1 MKKTLSVLLILAA
14 LLPTLASC
22 SENSAANTD
31 STSGAEASGD
41 TSGTVE
47 TVPEEEEVETRYT
60 AAVPEGTNYNGQTFT
75 VLAFP
80 LEDVIWM
87 DVDWC
92 ADELDGEAIND
103 AAYTRMINTES
114 KLGVNIE
121 VAHIPGRGD
130 TSVLQQ
136 SVAAQDNA
144 YQLATNTLMSTFSM
158 SQSGLLAE
166 LNSFSEQGT
175 LDLDAAWWDQ
185 NCINDLSIAHKNYM
199 LTGDIGTM
207 YKKSI
212 GAIMFNK
219 SILSNYQLDDPYAI
233 MESGAWT
240 IDKMVEMGSK
250 VSEDLNGDGVMDG
263 SDRYGL
269 ICFCD
274 MMGIAMIGCDVQM
287 ATKDEND
294 IPSITVYNEKSVS
307 VVDKLATLMY
317 DPSITWSWSKA
328 GTGEDPAFAMFQ
340 QDQSL
345 FYYGELHAVATMRV
359 MDSPFGVLPMPK
371 YDESQTSYYHCVNPN
386 VAGVYCIPITNT
398 EYAMTGHVMD
408 TLGAESKN
416 ELTPAYYDV
425 TLIGKVS
432 RDAESA
438 RSLDIIID
446 TIRYD
451 IGYVGGINISS
462 MLNSMADGYNTD
474 LASQYQSQSKVFNKL
489 LERIVASFTEG

>member
-14 LLPTLASC
+14 LLPTFTAC
-22 SENSAANTD
+22 ADNGGEAAVNTP
-31 STSGAEASGD
+31 SVQSGAEDAS
-41 TSGTVE
+41 SSAK
-47 TVPEEEEVETRYT
+47 EEETRYS
-60 AAVPEGTNYNGQTFT
+60 ANIPEGTDYAGASFT
-75 VLAFP
+75 VLAYP
-80 LEDVIWM
+80 QDVGIWS
-87 DVDWC
+87 DVDWN
-92 ADELDGEAIND
+92 AEEMTGEAIND
-103 AAYTRMINTES
+103 AVYARTAFTEEKLNINVKVEYLDGYGNSTA
-114 KLGVNIE
+114 I
-121 VAHIPGRGD
+121 
-130 TSVLQQ
+130 QQ
-136 SVAAQDNA
+136 SVTAQDNA
-144 YQLATNTLMSTFSM
+144 YQLATNTLMSAFTM

-166 LNSFSEQGT
+166 LNNYAAQGT
-175 LDLDAAWWDQ
+175 LDLEAEWWDQ

-219 SILSNYQLDDPYAI
+219 AILNDYQLEDPYAL
-233 MESGAWT
+233 MQNGQWT
-240 IDKMVEMGSK
+240 VDKMVEMGTQ
-250 VSEDLNGDGVMDG
+250 VSDDLNGDGVMDT

-274 MMGIAMIGCDVQM
+274 MMGLAFIGCGVEM
-287 ATKDEND
+287 AAKDEND
-294 IPSITVYNEKSVS
+294 VPSVTIYSEKAVS

-317 DPSITWSWSKA
+317 DENLSWSWSKA
-328 GTGEDPAFAMFQ
+328 GVTEDTAFSMYQ

-345 FYYGELHAVATMRV
+345 FYYGELHAVATMRS

-371 YDESQTSYYHCVNPN
+371 YDETQASYYHCVNPH
-386 VAGVYCIPITNT
+386 VASVYFLPITNT

-438 RSLDIIID
+438 ASLDIIID

-451 IGYVGGINISS
+451 IGYLSGIGISS
-462 MLNSMADGYNTD
+462 MLNTMANSFTTD
-474 LASQYQSQSKVFNKL
+474 LASQYQKQSKVFDKL
-489 LERIVASFTEG
+489 LTRIVDTFVEG

>member
-14 LLPTLASC
+14 LLPTFTACADNSG
-22 SENSAANTD
+22 EAAANNTSAAPTAD
-31 STSGAEASGD
+31 AGTSSSAKDE
-41 TSGTVE
+41 
-47 TVPEEEEVETRYT
+47 ETRF
-60 AAVPEGTNYNGQTFT
+60 AANIPEGTDYNGASFT
-75 VLAFP
+75 VPAYP
-80 LEDVIWM
+80 QDVGIWS
-87 DVDWC
+87 DVDWN
-92 ADELDGEAIND
+92 AEEMNGEAIND
-103 AAYTRMINTES
+103 AVYTRTINTES
-114 KLGVNIE
+114 KLNVNVKVEYLDGYGNSTAI
-121 VAHIPGRGD
+121 
-130 TSVLQQ
+130 QQ
-136 SVAAQDNA
+136 SVTAQDNA
-144 YQLATNTLMSTFSM
+144 YQLATNTLMSVFTM

-166 LNSFSEQGT
+166 LNDYAAQGS
-175 LDLDAAWWDQ
+175 LDLGAEWWDQ

-219 SILSNYQLDDPYAI
+219 AILNDYQLEDPYAL
-233 MESGAWT
+233 MQNGQWT
-240 IDKMVEMGSK
+240 VDKMVEMGSK
-250 VSEDLNGDGVMDG
+250 VSDDLNGDGVMDT

-274 MMGIAMIGCDVQM
+274 MMGLAFIGCDVQM

-294 IPSITVYNEKSVS
+294 IPSITVYSEKSVS

-317 DPSITWSWSKA
+317 DENISWSWSKA
-328 GTGEDPAFAMFQ
+328 GTTEDTAFAMYQ

-345 FYYGELHAVATMRV
+345 FYYGELHAVATMRS

-371 YDESQTSYYHCVNPN
+371 YDETQSGYYHCVNPN
-386 VAGVYCIPITNT
+386 VASVYFIPITNVD
-398 EYAMTGHVMD
+398 YVMTGHIMD

-438 RSLDIIID
+438 ASLDIIID

-451 IGYVGGINISS
+451 IGYLCGIGISS
-462 MLNSMADGYNTD
+462 MLNSMANAFNTD
-474 LASQYQSQSKVFNKL
+474 LASQYQKQSKVFDKL
-489 LERIVASFTEG
+489 LTRIVDTFIEG

>member
-1 MKKTLSVLLILAA
+1 MKKALSVLLILAA
-14 LLPTLASC
+14 LLPAFTACADKSGETTNNTPAAQTNTAS
-22 SENSAANTD
+22 D
-31 STSGAEASGD
+31 SGSKK
-41 TSGTVE
+41 
-47 TVPEEEEVETRYT
+47 EEETRY
-60 AAVPEGTNYNGQTFT
+60 AANIPEGTDYSGKTFT

-80 LEDVIWM
+80 TEDVIWN
-87 DVDWC
+87 DVDWS
-92 ADELDGEAIND
+92 AEELTGEAIND
-103 AAYTRMINTES
+103 AVYTRILSTEE
-114 KLGVNIE
+114 KLGVDIK
-121 VAHIPGRGD
+121 VQHLPGRGD
-130 TSVLQQ
+130 VSTLQQ
-136 SVAAQDNA
+136 SVTAQDNA

-166 LNSFSEQGT
+166 LNNFAEQGT
-175 LDLDAAWWDQ
+175 LDLGAAWWDQ
-185 NCINDLSIAHKNYM
+185 NCISDLSIAHKNYM

-219 SILSNYQLDDPYAI
+219 AILADYQ
-233 MESGAWT
+233 MEDLYETMKNHKWT
-240 IDKMVEMGSK
+240 IDKMVELGSQ
-250 VSEDLNGDGVMDG
+250 VSDDLNGDGTMDG

-274 MMGIAMIGCDVQM
+274 MMGLAMIGCDVQM
-287 ATKDEND
+287 ASKDEND
-294 IPSITVYNEKSVS
+294 IPSITIYSEKSTS
-307 VVDKLATLMY
+307 VVEKLATLMY
-317 DPSITWSWSKA
+317 DTNITWSWSRA
-328 GTGEDPAFAMFQ
+328 GTGEEPAFAMFQ

-359 MDSPFGVLPMPK
+359 MDSPFGVLPMPM
-371 YDESQTSYYHCVNPN
+371 YDENQESYFHCVNPN

-416 ELTPAYYDV
+416 NLTPAYYDV

-438 RSLDIIID
+438 ASLDIIID

-462 MLNSMADGYNTD
+462 MLNTMADGHNTD
-474 LASQYQSQSKVFNKL
+474 LASQYQKQSKVFDKL
-489 LERIVASFTEG
+489 LDRIVETFVEG

>member
-1 MKKTLSVLLILAA
+1 MKKTLSLLLILAA
-14 LLPTLASC
+14 LMPVFTAC
-22 SENSAANTD
+22 ADNSADT
-31 STSGAEASGD
+31 ASGEG
-41 TSGTVE
+41 TAAQSGTDTATTAKADE
-47 TVPEEEEVETRYT
+47 ETRYT
-60 AAVPEGTNYNGQTFT
+60 ANIPEGTSYDGQTFT

-80 LEDVIWM
+80 TEDVIWN

-92 ADELDGEAIND
+92 AEELNGEAIND
-103 AAYTRMINTES
+103 AAYTRMLNTEA
-114 KLGVNIE
+114 KLGIDIK
-121 VAHIPGRGD
+121 VAHLPGRGD
-130 TSVLQQ
+130 TSTLQQ
-136 SVAAQDNA
+136 SVTAQDNA
-144 YQLATNTLMSTFSM
+144 YQLATNTLISTFSM

-166 LNSFSEQGT
+166 LNDFAAQGT
-175 LDLDAAWWDQ
+175 LDLGAEWWDQ
-185 NCINDLSIAHKNYM
+185 NCINDLSIANKNYM

-212 GAIMFNK
+212 GAVMFNK
-219 SILSNYQLDDPYAI
+219 AILGNYQLDDPYAI

-240 IDKMVEMGSK
+240 IDKMVEMGSQ

-263 SDRYGL
+263 TDRYGL

-287 ATKDEND
+287 VTKDEND
-294 IPSITVYNEKSVS
+294 IPSITIYSEKSAS

-317 DPSITWSWSKA
+317 DTNITWSWSRA

-371 YDESQTSYYHCVNPN
+371 YDETQSSYYHCVNPN

-398 EYAMTGHVMD
+398 DYAMTGHVMD

-462 MLNSMADGYNTD
+462 MLNSMADGHNTD
-474 LASQYQSQSKVFNKL
+474 LASQYQSQAKVFDKL
-489 LERIVASFTEG
+489 LERIVATFTEG